1 MPHRYFSTEITQG
14 RAWLSEA
21 DSHHLCVV
29 MRAQAGQAVTVCDGR
44 GTDYACRLAAVSPTR
59 AGLDILSSEA
69 CVSEPSVRV
78 ILYVGYPKQDKLEHI
93 IQKATELGAARIVPF
108 FSRFCVAAPKNEEKK
123 HARYARIAFEA
134 AKQAGRGRIPEVG
147 LPLTYQQ
154 MLAEAAAADTALF
167 CYEKGGAPL
176 HSRLAGGN
184 TIAIVTGSEGGFS
197 PEEAQAAVAA
207 GLVPVG
213 LGPRILRCETAPLAA
228 LAVTMALTGNLQ

>member
-78 ILYVGYPKQDKLEHI
+78 QP
-93 IQKATELGAARIVPF
+93 ELR
-108 FSRFCVAAPKNEEKK
+108 
-123 HARYARIAFEA
+123 
-134 AKQAGRGRIPEVG
+134 
-147 LPLTYQQ
+147 
-154 MLAEAAAADTALF
+154 
-167 CYEKGGAPL
+167 
-176 HSRLAGGN
+176 N
-184 TIAIVTGSEGGFS
+184 TVQ
-197 PEEAQAAVAA
+197 PVLAAVNTATSAA
-207 GLVPVG
+207 
-213 LGPRILRCETAPLAA
+213 C
-228 LAVTMALTGNLQ
+228 

>member
-21 DSHHLCVV
+21 DSRHLCVV

-93 IQKATELGAARIVPF
+93 IQKATAAFAWPHQKMKKKSTRGMPALP
-108 FSRFCVAAPKNEEKK
+108 SR
-123 HARYARIAFEA
+123 
-134 AKQAGRGRIPEVG
+134 
-147 LPLTYQQ
+147 PLSRP
-154 MLAEAAAADTALF
+154 
-167 CYEKGGAPL
+167 GGA
-176 HSRLAGGN
+176 
-184 TIAIVTGSEGGFS
+184 
-197 PEEAQAAVAA
+197 
-207 GLVPVG
+207 
-213 LGPRILRCETAPLAA
+213 
-228 LAVTMALTGNLQ
+228 